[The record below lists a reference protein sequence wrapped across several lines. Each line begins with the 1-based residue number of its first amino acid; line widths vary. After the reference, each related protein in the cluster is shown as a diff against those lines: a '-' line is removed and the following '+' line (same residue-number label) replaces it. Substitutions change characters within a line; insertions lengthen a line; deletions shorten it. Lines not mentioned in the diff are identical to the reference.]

1 MFLFFR
7 SSKIS
12 SQRMNTQDNKPQKN
26 ADGPRVNFEIVA
38 PKVRVV
44 GADGEMIG
52 VLTRNE
58 AIKLA
63 QQSSLDLVEVSP
75 NAEPPVCKIIN
86 YGKYKYEL
94 QKKKAEAKKKQ
105 KIIEVK
111 EIQLRPMIGAH
122 DLEIKSKAIARF
134 IADGNK
140 VKVVM
145 RFRGREMAHQEI
157 GLNIMNKIKESFD
170 DVAKPES
177 QPKLEGQQVIMILAP
192 NKENKK

>member
-1 MFLFFR
+1 M
-7 SSKIS
+7 
-12 SQRMNTQDNKPQKN
+12 
-26 ADGPRVNFEIVA
+26 
-38 PKVRVV
+38 
-44 GADGEMIG
+44 GADGEMVG

-63 QQSSLDLVEVSP
+63 QQSNLDLVEVSP

-111 EIQLRPMIGAH
+111 EIQLRPMIGAN

-134 IADGNK
+134 IAEGNK
-140 VKVVM
+140 VKIVM

-157 GLNIMNKIKESFD
+157 GLNIMNKVKENFD
-170 DVAKPES
+170 EIAKPEFP
-177 QPKLEGQQVIMILAP
+177 PKLEGQQVIMILAP